1 MNAVLTYIWNALIGI
16 IVESWNL
23 LAQMAPYLIIGFIFA
38 GILHVFISVERISR
52 HLGKGNFWSV
62 LKATLFG
69 IPLPLCSCSVIP
81 AISTLRKAGASKGA
95 TLAFL
100 ISTPTSGVDSI
111 LATYSLLG
119 PVFTV
124 YRVVAA
130 FIAGVLSGVG
140 ANIFDRKET
149 TEKKIA
155 KTSCPVCGDHAD
167 DHDHSFGTRMRAFI
181 SYSFGELIRDI
192 GKWILIGTAI
202 GGAISYF
209 VPEGL
214 ITTYLSSP
222 ILQMLLMLVLS
233 IPLYICAM
241 GSLPIA
247 AALIMKGISPG
258 AAMVLLIAGPATNAV
273 TVTVVSKTLGRRS
286 LIIYLSSIVITAMGL
301 GFLFDLLPWSAPTSS
316 GMMVGMLELP
326 HIVKVIAAIVILG
339 LIAFQ
344 LVRGIV
350 LKARQKRQEREKH
363 CGCSGDA
370 KTEEAPTSSCC
381 SGHSHEPAHK
391 D

>member
-1 MNAVLTYIWNALIGI
+1 MSEVLTYVWNALIGI
-16 IVESWNL
+16 VVESWNL
-23 LAQMAPYLIIGFIFA
+23 FAQMAPYLIIGFIFA
-38 GILHVFISVERISR
+38 GILHVFVSVKRISR
-52 HLGKGNFWSV
+52 HLGKSNFISV

-81 AISTLRKAGASKGA
+81 TVSTLHSSGASKGA

-119 PVFTV
+119 PVFTI
-124 YRVVAA
+124 YRIFASFV
-130 FIAGVLSGVG
+130 AGVFSGVS
-140 ANIFDRKET
+140 ANIFDRKKSADENV
-149 TEKKIA
+149 KKIA
-155 KTSCPVCGDHAD
+155 CPVCGEHTD
-167 DHDHSFGTRMRAFI
+167 DHHHSFGARVRAMI
-181 SYSFGELIRDI
+181 AYSFGELVRDI
-192 GKWILIGTAI
+192 GKWVLIGTLI
-202 GGAISYF
+202 GGAIAYF
-209 VPEGL
+209 VPAGL

-233 IPLYICAM
+233 IPLYICAT

-273 TVTVVSKTLGRRS
+273 TLTVVSKTLGRRS
-286 LIIYLSSIVITAMGL
+286 LIIYLSSIIITALGM

-316 GMMVGMLELP
+316 GMMVGMFEFP
-326 HIVKVIAAIVILG
+326 QIVKIIAAVLILG
-339 LIAFQ
+339 LIAYQ
-344 LVRGIV
+344 IVSGIV
-350 LKARQKRQEREKH
+350 VKSRHKRHEHECK
-363 CGCSGDA
+363 
-370 KTEEAPTSSCC
+370 EESSSCC
-381 SGHSHEPAHK
+381 SGHGHEPARK